1 MHRDARERVVRA
13 ADRSIG
19 LSALGY
25 YLPKNRRSVEE
36 LALSQETTSSAE
48 KLRRLGFEDAYLAE
62 DEDAESMAIAAVR
75 DLERRS
81 GFDLERIDM
90 ILYGGGI
97 GTSSIVDP
105 GADYTWTRAHN
116 PLPLFKF
123 PGCKLQH
130 DLGLPQVPVM
140 GVTQLACSTFQ
151 ASVRM
156 ARALLL
162 TEPNI
167 RHVLCVASD
176 RFPKGCNREIVYNLM
191 SDAAC
196 AGVVSRESERNR
208 IVACGQITRGA
219 YWDCERN
226 HDQLIAGFFPLVREA
241 IHETLRDVALTPE
254 WIDKMIPHNVNYK
267 SWEILARILNFPLD
281 RMYTNNI
288 ARMGHAVASDNV
300 INYLDAID
308 AGFIRP
314 EDHVAWFVTG
324 FGAHWNC
331 LLLEA

>member
-1 MHRDARERVVRA
+1 MHRDSSDAVATIHPAV
-13 ADRSIG
+13 G

-25 YLPKNRRSVEE
+25 YLPKTRRSVDE
-36 LALSQETTSSAE
+36 LAARQETSSSAE
-48 KLRRLGFEDAYLAE
+48 KLRYLGFEGAFVADE
-62 DEDAESMAIAAVR
+62 EDAEGMAIAAVR

-81 GFDLERIDM
+81 GFDLDRIDM

-97 GTSSIVDP
+97 GTSSVVDP
-105 GADYTWTRAHN
+105 GPDYTWTAAKN

-130 DLGLPQVPVM
+130 ELGLPRVPVV

-156 ARALLL
+156 ARALLT
-162 TEPNI
+162 TEPGL

-196 AGVVSRESERNR
+196 AAIVSRDPERNR
-208 IVACGQITRGA
+208 IVSCGQITRGA
-219 YWDCERN
+219 YWDCERQ
-226 HDQLIAGFFPLVREA
+226 HDQLVAGFFPLVRET
-241 IHETLRDVALTPE
+241 IHKTLRDAGLTPE
-254 WIDKMIPHNVNYK
+254 WIQKLIPHNVNYR
-267 SWEILARILNFPLD
+267 SWEILGQILKFPLD
-281 RMYTNNI
+281 RMYTQNI

-300 INYLDAID
+300 INYVDAID
-308 AGFIRP
+308 SGFVHPGDR
-314 EDHVAWFVTG
+314 VAWFVTG